1 MENRSLSVSGA
12 RARIVRLALSFACL
26 GVLVLTTAACVT
38 KGKYQELEEE
48 RDLLAS
54 DLAALSAER
63 DDLQD
68 NLDQRAAEALGL
80 AVELEA
86 TEAQAAQME
95 VAYNELVGALEAEVA
110 LGQIEVE
117 RVVNGIRLAVS
128 DELLFSSG
136 SAALDAR
143 GRELLVR
150 VADQIDDQDAII
162 SVEGHT
168 DSLKISSK
176 LASQYPTNWELAGA
190 RAAIVVR
197 VLAENG
203 VKPEMLRAVSRGP
216 FEPRASNETAEG
228 RARNRRTEIL
238 LRPIP
243 KGL

>member
-1 MENRSLSVSGA
+1 MKMSTALGLRGRPARLARSLACLGLLSVS
-12 RARIVRLALSFACL
+12 
-26 GVLVLTTAACVT
+26 TTACVT
-38 KGKYQELEEE
+38 KGKYRGLEEE

-54 DLAALSAER
+54 ELAMLAAER
-63 DDLQD
+63 DVLQD
-68 NLDQRAAEALGL
+68 DLEQRAAEARGL
-80 AVELEA
+80 AAELEA

-95 VAYNELVGALEAEVA
+95 VSYNELVGALETEVA

-136 SAALDAR
+136 SAELDAR
-143 GRELLVR
+143 GRELLAR
-150 VADQIDDQDAII
+150 VADQIDEQDAIV

-168 DSLKISSK
+168 DSLKVSSK
-176 LASQYPTNWELAGA
+176 LASRYPTNWELAGA

-203 VKPEMLRAVSRGP
+203 VSPEMLRAVSRGP
-216 FEPRASNETAEG
+216 FDPRATNETAEG

-243 KGL
+243 KSL